1 MGFWKGKEFEALS
14 LRYNDHVE
22 LLRKLTDID
31 LKLFLSSLTVQ
42 LILGAWLFE
51 NQGDDLIMKIGMLII
66 DIGLMFISLRLLY
79 LNYIRR
85 FEAVLTLKNVINAL
99 GFTRVG
105 AYIQEKSIN
114 PTPQQFLPKYLQ
126 TEKILSQGFR
136 PFWPY
141 YKWGII
147 VSIIGL
153 SFVIFSKELAE
164 LW

>member
-1 MGFWKGKEFEALS
+1 MEFWKGKEFEALS

-31 LKLFLSSLTVQ
+31 LKLFFASLTVQ
-42 LILGAWLFE
+42 LILGAWFFE
-51 NQGDDLIMKIGMLII
+51 NQVDDPIMKLGMLII
-66 DIGLMFISLRLLY
+66 DIGLMFIGLSLLY

-85 FEAVLTLKNVINAL
+85 FEAVMTLKNIMNAL
-99 GFTRVG
+99 GFTEVG
-105 AYIQEKSIN
+105 VYLQQKSIN
-114 PTPQQFLPKYLQ
+114 PTSQQFLPINLQ
-126 TEKILSQGFR
+126 TEKILSHGFR

-141 YKWGII
+141 YKWGIV

-153 SFVIFSKELAE
+153 GFVLYSKELTS